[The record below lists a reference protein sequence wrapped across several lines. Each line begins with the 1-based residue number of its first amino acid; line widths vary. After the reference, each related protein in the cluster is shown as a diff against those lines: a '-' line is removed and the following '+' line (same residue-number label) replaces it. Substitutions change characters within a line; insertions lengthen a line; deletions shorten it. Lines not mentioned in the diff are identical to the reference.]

1 MGTEC
6 PRSRVPVL
14 AGDWRR
20 VAIFVLEHELTLG
33 TTGRFGILHNPSTFL
48 VASVTVEMK
57 HMVGVRMCRQMLA
70 QVVESG
76 GTQQVNTRCE
86 SADFYQL
93 NQWIG
98 DRPELGVHIVR
109 SSCDEQ
115 DIDSI
120 LGQLVG
126 EWRGIDR
133 LAVETPLDLCTLR
146 ERAYLRIT

>member
-1 MGTEC
+1 
-6 PRSRVPVL
+6 
-14 AGDWRR
+14 
-20 VAIFVLEHELTLG
+20 
-33 TTGRFGILHNPSTFL
+33 
-48 VASVTVEMK
+48 
-57 HMVGVRMCRQMLA
+57 MCRQMLA

-126 EWRGIDR
+126 EWRRIDR